1 MGNFDSFFFFLY
13 PGISGKLA
21 DPSFHALILP
31 EGLTKTTHPL
41 FKMSPLLNIDL
52 LVRRSKRFPKKGNV
66 GSSYL

>member
-1 MGNFDSFFFFLY
+1 MTASSFSFIRAFS
-13 PGISGKLA
+13 GILA

-41 FKMSPLLNIDL
+41 FKMSTLLNIDL